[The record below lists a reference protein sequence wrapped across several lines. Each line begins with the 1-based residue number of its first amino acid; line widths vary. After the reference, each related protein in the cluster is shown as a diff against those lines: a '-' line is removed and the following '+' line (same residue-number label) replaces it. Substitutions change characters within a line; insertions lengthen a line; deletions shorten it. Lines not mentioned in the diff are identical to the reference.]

1 MLSDPKTDRNRLTL
15 CSCFCGVNLKGDH
28 PPIVVLVV
36 FCDVWSD
43 LKTEEAGYEL
53 DWSTEDRRK
62 LDNFIVGRCIRR
74 SVLDEAFTWVPDPIA
89 DALAKVSTAPP
100 LPHTRNGSHARVR
113 PGATLS
119 CQRKPFGWG
128 IADALAKVYLKRC
141 SALSSHVN
149 NRTHTRRASL
159 RESIP

>member
-113 PGATLS
+113 PGATYHASGNRLVGAS
-119 CQRKPFGWG
+119 RMPWP
-128 IADALAKVYLKRC
+128 RC
-141 SALSSHVN
+141 TSSA
-149 NRTHTRRASL
+149 AQPSL
-159 RESIP
+159 LT